1 MMVKQEVSM
10 IVSSSP
16 NNGAVNMSADGSY
29 FEIQLQDA
37 LAIPAEALNA
47 TLSVEEASVWFT
59 TPNII
64 SGKNDK
70 IYITGPSA
78 SPLIT
83 NRTTLGYP
91 IASTYSMTGIS
102 ADQSTLSISNLA
114 AGMPL
119 GDFILGDKFRPD
131 SGISNG
137 IEYTIISIITDTVNT
152 KEYIVS
158 GFLENNIPSNTG
170 MFSRLRYNIANNYIL
185 TIPQGLYDL
194 NGINQAISRELENA
208 GANSLISLT
217 PDEPT
222 NRVEIRFNYNTVVVN
237 FTYPDTPREILGF
250 NNAIYGPYA
259 TVPLNVIAPNIA
271 QFNQVN
277 YYLIHSDLTNKGIRF
292 NNAYNQTIAQV
303 LIDVAP
309 GSQIISKPFNPARIN
324 VNELIGAKRNNIRMW
339 LTDDSDNRVNTNNEY
354 WSARLVIRYFKP
366 YLVGSEEVRR

>member
-1 MMVKQEVSM
+1 MVKQEVSM

-16 NNGAVNMSADGSY
+16 NNGAVNTSADGSY

>member
-1 MMVKQEVSM
+1 MVKQEVSM

-16 NNGAVNMSADGSY
+16 NNGAVNTSADGSY

-70 IYITGPSA
+70 IYITGPAS

-309 GSQIISKPFNPARIN
+309 GSQIISKPFKPARIN

-339 LTDDSDNRVNTNNEY
+339 LTDDSDNRVNTNGEY

>member
-16 NNGAVNMSADGSY
+16 NNGAVNTSADGSY

-208 GANSLISLT
+208 GANSLVSLT

>member
-16 NNGAVNMSADGSY
+16 NNGAVNTSADGSY

-222 NRVEIRFNYNTVVVN
+222 NRVEIRFNYNTVVVD

-303 LIDVAP
+303 LIDVTP

>member
-16 NNGAVNMSADGSY
+16 NNGAVNTSADGSY

-70 IYITGPSA
+70 IYITGPAA